1 MRQIVL
7 QKILDKKGDSDD
19 DETVNSV
26 ASSSAP
32 KPGDPCFQDSHD
44 PYEI

>member
-19 DETVNSV
+19 DETISSA
-26 ASSSAP
+26 ASSSP
-32 KPGDPCFQDSHD
+32 EPGDPCFQESQD
-44 PYEI
+44 PYEL